1 MVHLYQELRK
11 LMGDEFMV
19 RYMNSQNPAGSMLR
33 GQRPFQALTAADEQA
48 RQRSL
53 AQNPAALQV

>member
-1 MVHLYQELRK
+1 
-11 LMGDEFMV
+11 MGDEFMV
-19 RYMNSQNPAGSMLR
+19 RDMNSQDPAGSMLR

-53 AQNPAALQV
+53 AQNPAALQA